1 MSNVEQLEKNMGKL
15 EAKIAGLEAKLR
27 EVDDIQEIEKLQR
40 IYGYYLDNGLM
51 QDVADLFSDDAE
63 SVEVA
68 NRGVFLGKE
77 GARRF
82 FQQAQGQPAPAWNMG
97 RHLQLQGVIHVC
109 QDGKTAKGRWQ
120 CLFMS
125 VTNFGARDMPPKAA
139 WGYGVYE
146 NTYIKENGKWLFK
159 KLHFNRFFYTPYED
173 GWLRT
178 PDAGSRMFDP
188 VKPDLPSTAY
198 HPYPERYILPFHYKH
213 PVTGE

>member
-1 MSNVEQLEKNMGKL
+1 MASIEQLADNVEQLEAKVARL
-15 EAKIAGLEAKLR
+15 EAELQ
-27 EVDDIQEIEKLQR
+27 EVADIKEIERLQR
-40 IYGYYLDNGLM
+40 IYGYYLDNGM
-51 QDVADLFSDDAE
+51 MHEVVDLFSDSTE

-82 FQQAQGQPAPAWNMG
+82 FVHAQGQPAPAWSMG
-97 RHLQLQGVIHVC
+97 RHLQLQGVVHIGP
-109 QDGKTAKGRWQ
+109 DGKTANGRWQ

-125 VTNFGARDMPPKAA
+125 VTNFGAPDMPPRAA

-146 NTYIKENGKWLFK
+146 NHYVKENGKWLFK
-159 KLHFNRFFYTPYED
+159 KLHFNRYFYTPYED
-173 GWLRT
+173 GWLKT

-198 HPYPERYILPFHYKH
+198 HAYPERFVLPFHYQH
-213 PVTGE
+213 PITGQ